1 MNKILKKDDTL
12 LEVIIGTGDA
22 QGYELMEEKTAD
34 STVEKHVPF
43 IEEIEGGYRV
53 KVGETTEHPMI
64 ENHYIQFIEIVAG
77 DRVYKKYLKPGD
89 KPQAEFL
96 MEKADKVYAREHCNI
111 HGLWKGEK

>member
-43 IEEIEGGYRV
+43 IEEIEGSYNFV
-53 KVGETTEHPMI
+53 
-64 ENHYIQFIEIVAG
+64 
-77 DRVYKKYLKPGD
+77 
-89 KPQAEFL
+89 
-96 MEKADKVYAREHCNI
+96 
-111 HGLWKGEK
+111 